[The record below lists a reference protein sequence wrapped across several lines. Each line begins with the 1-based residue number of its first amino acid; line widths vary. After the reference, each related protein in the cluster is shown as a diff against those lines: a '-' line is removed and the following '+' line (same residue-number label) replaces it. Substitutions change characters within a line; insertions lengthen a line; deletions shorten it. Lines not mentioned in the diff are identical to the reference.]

1 MIRFTGR
8 GVVATLEGVFRTIN
22 AKFQKMRFFHPLAAL
37 VCVLSVGAC
46 AYHPEAFTQQETADY
61 AADKLARVTQGQEA
75 IRGPVSLYE
84 AMARALKYNLDAKVE
99 VAQTALKLRER
110 DLAEYKMLPSLVASS
125 GYAGRSNTAASVSED
140 IASGRTG
147 TTYTTSQERNSLAGD
162 LTLSWNVLD
171 FGLSYVR
178 AQQLGDEALI
188 AAEMRRK
195 VANRVVEDVRTAFWR
210 AVTYQRLIARLR
222 GLESRAQRAR
232 GAARRLYSEGLTPPM
247 LALAYERE
255 LVEVRREIQK
265 VEGELIVAKDQL
277 SALMNV
283 APGTR
288 YTLVDS
294 RSVIGSDLTASNA
307 SLTRIALERRPELRE
322 VHYRTR
328 INEREATAALIELLP
343 GAQLYFGAAYDT
355 NSYLLNNSW
364 LTYGA
369 KASWNAMRLFQ
380 YPAREK
386 AIEAQDALF
395 DQRALAVT
403 MAIMTQVHVARARYL
418 HAARELRTAADY
430 LNVQNDILAQ
440 VRAQAATDKVGEQSL
455 IREEMNALLAE
466 VRFDLAHAQL
476 QNAFATIYSSIG
488 VDPVDDTVSLDSD
501 VRTVS
506 QALAKLWGSRG
517 ASIGI
522 RSVKLLRAPRRPK
535 PYVAAQYMPPGMAT
549 APMTA
554 PNGAPNGRAV
564 VVVPEGA
571 VVPRPGTALLPPAPA
586 PGTHSRSI
594 GGTFLPPGPAGTL
607 SVDPMTT
614 QGVQATPAPSSP
626 SSIAPAAAPN
636 AAQPGKQTGKP
647 SSALPDRLISPPAAG
662 PAPTPPPV
670 ETPAAAPKSGS
681 GG

>member
-1 MIRFTGR
+1 MKVFH
-8 GVVATLEGVFRTIN
+8 TLTALACV
-22 AKFQKMRFFHPLAAL
+22 LAA
-37 VCVLSVGAC
+37 GAC
-46 AYHPEAFTQQETADY
+46 AYHPEAFTQQETGDY

-75 IRGPVSLYE
+75 IRGPVSLYD
-84 AMARALKYNLDAKVE
+84 AMARALKYNLDARVE

-110 DLAEYKMLPSLVASS
+110 DLSEYKMLPSLVASS
-125 GYAGRSNTAASVSED
+125 GYAGRSNAAASVSED
-140 IASGRTG
+140 VSSGRVG
-147 TTYTTSQERNSLAGD
+147 GVYTTSQERNNFAGD
-162 LTLSWNVLD
+162 LTLSWNILD

-188 AAEMRRK
+188 ADEMRRK
-195 VANRVVEDVRTAFWR
+195 VANRVVEDVRTAYWR

-222 GLESRAQRAR
+222 GLEGRAQRAR
-232 GAARRLYSEGLTPPM
+232 GAARRLYGEGLTPPM

-283 APGTR
+283 APGAR
-288 YTLVDS
+288 YTLLDS
-294 RSVIGSDLTASNA
+294 RSAMGSDLTASNA
-307 SLTRIALERRPELRE
+307 TLTRLALERRPELRE
-322 VHYRTR
+322 VHYRAR
-328 INEREATAALIELLP
+328 INEREATAALLELLP
-343 GAQLYFGAAYDT
+343 GAQLYLGAAYDT

-380 YPAREK
+380 HPAREK
-386 AIEAQDALF
+386 VIEAQDALL

-466 VRFDLAHAQL
+466 VKFDLAHAQL

-488 VDPVDDTVSLDSD
+488 VDPVDASVSLDAD

-506 QALAKLWGSRG
+506 AALAKLWASRG
-517 ASIGI
+517 ASIGM
-522 RSVKLLRAPRRPK
+522 RSVSLLRPPRRPK

-549 APMTA
+549 APMSA
-554 PNGAPNGRAV
+554 PPAATDGRGV
-564 VVVPEGA
+564 VLVPEGA
-571 VVPRPGTALLPPAPA
+571 VVPRPGSALLPPAPA

-594 GGTFLPPGPAGTL
+594 GGAFLPPGPAGTL

-614 QGVQATPAPSSP
+614 QGMPAAPASTPPSPTAPAAPALKPQAPSSP
-626 SSIAPAAAPN
+626 AGNPPALPERLIPPKASAPAPA
-636 AAQPGKQTGKP
+636 
-647 SSALPDRLISPPAAG
+647 PPAP
-662 PAPTPPPV
+662 PAPDAP
-670 ETPAAAPKSGS
+670 APKS
-681 GG
+681 

>member
-1 MIRFTGR
+1 MLFHRL
-8 GVVATLEGVFRTIN
+8 ATI
-22 AKFQKMRFFHPLAAL
+22 
-37 VCVLSVGAC
+37 VCVLAVAGC
-46 AYHPEAFTQQETADY
+46 AYHPEAFTHQETSDY

-84 AMARALKYNLDAKVE
+84 AMARALKYNLDARVE

-110 DLAEYKMLPSLVASS
+110 DLSEYKMLPSLVASS
-125 GYAGRSNTAASVSED
+125 GYAGRSNVAASVSED
-140 IASGRTG
+140 VSSGRVG
-147 TTYTTSQERNSLAGD
+147 GAYTTSQERNNFAGD
-162 LTLSWNVLD
+162 LTLSWNILD

-188 AAEMRRK
+188 AEEMRRK
-195 VANRVVEDVRTAFWR
+195 VANRVVEDVRTVYWR

-222 GLESRAQRAR
+222 GLEGRAQRAR
-232 GAARRLYSEGLTPPM
+232 GAARRLYGEGLTPPM

-283 APGTR
+283 APGVR
-288 YTLVDS
+288 YTLLDS
-294 RSVIGSDLTASNA
+294 RSAMGSDLTTSNA
-307 SLTRIALERRPELRE
+307 TLTRLALERRPELRE
-322 VHYRTR
+322 VHYRSR
-328 INEREATAALIELLP
+328 INEREATAALLELLP
-343 GAQLYFGAAYDT
+343 GAQLYLGAAYDT
-355 NSYLLNNSW
+355 NSYLLNNNW

-380 YPAREK
+380 HPAREK
-386 AIEAQDALF
+386 VIETQDALL
-395 DQRALAVT
+395 DQKALAVT

-440 VRAQAATDKVGEQSL
+440 VRAQAATEKVGEQSL

-466 VRFDLAHAQL
+466 VKFDLAHAQL
-476 QNAFATIYSSIG
+476 QNAFATIYSSTG
-488 VDPVDDTVSLDSD
+488 VDPVDASVSLDAD

-506 QALAKLWGSRG
+506 AALAKLWTSRG
-517 ASIGI
+517 ASIGM
-522 RSVKLLRAPRRPK
+522 RSVSLLRAPRRPK

-549 APMTA
+549 APMSA
-554 PNGAPNGRAV
+554 PPAATDGRGV
-564 VVVPEGA
+564 VLVPEGA
-571 VVPRPGTALLPPAPA
+571 VVPRPGSALLPPAPA

-594 GGTFLPPGPAGTL
+594 GGTFLPPGAAGTL

-614 QGVQATPAPSSP
+614 QGLPAAPALKPQPPAPPAES
-626 SSIAPAAAPN
+626 APPA
-636 AAQPGKQTGKP
+636 GKP
-647 SSALPDRLISPPAAG
+647 PALPERLIPPKASA
-662 PAPTPPPV
+662 PAPTPPAV
-670 ETPAAAPKSGS
+670 DTPPSVPKG
-681 GG
+681 